1 MPFHTP
7 TVKTATLHRR
17 ASPAFCLLAILAFFA
32 VHSASA
38 ELNWAQKTVELQA
51 DARLPVQEAHFHF
64 TNTGASP
71 VEIRN
76 VESSCGCTTT
86 TLEKRAYKPGES
98 GEIVAKYTV
107 GAHTG
112 RQEKTLLVQTDDGHA
127 PTTLT
132 LVVHIPEILR
142 VSPITAAWTHNEA
155 TTPKHIALELKQE
168 GSIDEI
174 SVESSSPRMAAKVV
188 PVAKGQK
195 YDLIVSPETTDR
207 FLYAKLTIHCRFGTE
222 QKMFVAYA
230 TVAPFS
236 GDH

>member
-1 MPFHTP
+1 MPFLP
-7 TVKTATLHRR
+7 FTVKSATIHRRVRLMLSLFATL
-17 ASPAFCLLAILAFFA
+17 AFIAAPP
-32 VHSASA
+32 ASA
-38 ELNWAQKTVELQA
+38 ELSWAQKTVELKA
-51 DARLPVQEAHFHF
+51 DARSLVLEAHFHF
-64 TNTGASP
+64 TNAGTGP

-76 VESSCGCTTT
+76 VESSCGCTTAA
-86 TLEKRAYKPGES
+86 LEKRTYQPGEK
-98 GEIVAKYTV
+98 GEIVAKYTA

-112 RQEKTLLVQTDDGHA
+112 RQEKTLLVQTDDGRA

-142 VSPITAAWTHNEA
+142 VAPTTATWTHNEA
-155 TTPKHIALELKQE
+155 TTPKHITLELKQE

-174 SVESSSPRMAAKVV
+174 SVESSSPRITAQVV

-207 FLYAKLTIHCRFGTE
+207 FLYAKLTIHCRFGAE

-230 TVAPFS
+230 TVAPSS
-236 GDH
+236 GDQ

>member
-1 MPFHTP
+1 MPFRGV
-7 TVKTATLHRR
+7 TVKTTYRRR
-17 ASPAFCLLAILAFFA
+17 ASPGFCLLALLACIA
-32 VHSASA
+32 ARSASA
-38 ELNWAQKTVELQA
+38 ELNWAQKTVEIQA

-64 TNTGASP
+64 TNAGAGP

-86 TLEKRAYKPGES
+86 ALEKRAYKPGES
-98 GEIVAKYTV
+98 GEIVARYTV

-142 VSPITAAWTHNEA
+142 VTPATAAWTHNEA
-155 TTPKHIALELKQE
+155 ATPKHIALELKQD
-168 GSIDEI
+168 GAIDEI

-188 PVAKGQK
+188 PVAKGRK

-207 FLYAKLTIHCRFGTE
+207 FLYARLTIHCRFGAE
-222 QKMFVAYA
+222 QKMFTAYA
-230 TVAPFS
+230 TVAPS
-236 GDH
+236 SSEH